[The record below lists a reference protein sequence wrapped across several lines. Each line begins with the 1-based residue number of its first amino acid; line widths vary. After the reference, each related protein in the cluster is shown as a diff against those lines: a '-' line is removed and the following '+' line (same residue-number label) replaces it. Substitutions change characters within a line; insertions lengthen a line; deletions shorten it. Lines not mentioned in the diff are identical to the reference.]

1 MAEFLVVANGHV
13 PDSFG
18 RSYMV
23 PIPKIPK
30 SNVRNRA
37 LTEDDFRDIA
47 ISRMIC
53 KLFEDAILCHFAD

>member
-23 PIPKIPK
+23 PIPK

-47 ISRMIC
+47 IITRMIC
-53 KLFEDAILCHFAD
+53 KLFEDAILRHFAG